1 MVAWQGD
8 TAANQTDLLYLTSR
22 RGRKNYIR
30 RPDVVERIGSYLPP
44 EFPLFHGEKVCII
57 LCVVYVS
64 KPPQVVIETM
74 NGPRTG
80 DTAEEGVTSDIF
92 RDRQPGM
99 INHPHRDN

>member
-1 MVAWQGD
+1 M
-8 TAANQTDLLYLTSR
+8 
-22 RGRKNYIR
+22 
-30 RPDVVERIGSYLPP
+30 VERIGSYLPP

-64 KPPQVVIETM
+64 KPRQVVIETM
-74 NGPRTG
+74 NGPGTG

>member
-1 MVAWQGD
+1 MGALHGD
-8 TAANQTDLLYLTSR
+8 RAANHMDLLYLTSR
-22 RGRKNYIR
+22 RGRKNYISC
-30 RPDVVERIGSYLPP
+30 PDMVERIGSYLPP

-64 KPPQVVIETM
+64 KPRQVVIETI